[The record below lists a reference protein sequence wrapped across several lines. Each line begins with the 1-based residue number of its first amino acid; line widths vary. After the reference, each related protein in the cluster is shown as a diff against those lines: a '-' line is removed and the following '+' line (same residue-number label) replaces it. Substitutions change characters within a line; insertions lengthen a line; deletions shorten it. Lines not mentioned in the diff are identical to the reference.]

1 MKPCFSPLSIV
12 PEFSQFSRALMAFG
26 YAIWIQVQTMSKSGW
41 GHREI
46 QRLSFHVQDE
56 REPLILAI
64 ATNQG

>member
-1 MKPCFSPLSIV
+1 
-12 PEFSQFSRALMAFG
+12 MAFG

>member
-1 MKPCFSPLSIV
+1 
-12 PEFSQFSRALMAFG
+12 MAFG
-26 YAIWIQVQTMSKSGW
+26 YAIWIQVQAMSKFGQ